1 MSVSKTIS
9 DSVPENPLGVVLWAI
24 GASTLLA
31 SAAFSICVLLGIFRW
46 IDALSAVFG
55 TVAGCAIVAAMI
67 VAFQGPLLRPK
78 DEKK

>member
-1 MSVSKTIS
+1 MSISKIIS

-24 GASTLLA
+24 GASTFMA

-55 TVAGCAIVAAMI
+55 TVVGCAIVTAMI
-67 VAFQGPLLRPK
+67 VVFSNPTPK
-78 DEKK
+78 TKG